1 MKKITILLILIFTVF
16 SPKLINA
23 QQGIESQLATVN
35 VDDLSDQQ
43 ISSYWNKAKSEG
55 YTMDQLAIL
64 AKAKGM
70 SASQVS
76 KLKQRINALKYTSVT
91 TGNTANS
98 NDAPISNLEKFG
110 LQGKSPDEVKKNAL
124 FGYDFFSNPNISF
137 TPNLNLAT
145 PTTYQLGP
153 GDEILIDIWGAS
165 QNNYRNKVD
174 RDGAIRIDNI
184 GPIYISGLS
193 IEKASA
199 KIRAYLKKIYSGIG
213 APNNS
218 NNKVYAGISLV
229 GVRSVQV
236 NIIGE
241 VKVPGTY
248 TLSALSSVL
257 NALYAAGGPTK
268 NGTFREVNII
278 RNGKP
283 YQKFDIYKYL
293 IDGSEEGNVLLQDQ
307 DIIIIKPYISKIQVT
322 GKIKRPGIYELK
334 NEETIKD
341 LIGFFGGFTADAYQ
355 DRLLVERVN
364 GTQREVSE
372 ILQAQQKDFEL
383 KDGDNITVG
392 AVIDRFKNR
401 VSIGGAIYRPGN
413 YELTNKLTLSG
424 LLEKAMGLKDD
435 AFLDRGIIYRSVD
448 GVKQEV
454 IPFSVRNI
462 ISKTSDISLK
472 RADNIH
478 IFSIYNLKEKQ
489 TVSIDG
495 AINNPK
501 AVDFK
506 ENMSIED
513 LIAMAGGYSEGADP
527 NVIDISRMGSDGNYK
542 IISKNI
548 KKSSTNNL
556 MLDDKAHFYLQ
567 AFDRVSVRY
576 IPGFTKQ
583 QNVSI
588 QGEISRPGIYAIGDK
603 DERISDLVTKAGGF
617 SPYAYV
623 KGATLIRKIN
633 KGKDTDKEQL
643 KLLEN
648 LGQKGSL
655 VDIKPNQTEFKIG
668 INLVEIMAQAGQKS
682 NIDLILEAGDILMV
696 PAQKQTVEVRGEV
709 LSPSLSRFDKSNSF
723 KEYINSSGGF
733 TDNAKFKNSYV
744 VYANGDIKSIKRFLF
759 FKSYP
764 KIEPGAV
771 IIVPKKGEAKN
782 KMTLQEAVTLTTGLS
797 TLGILLKTFIK

>member
-283 YQKFDIYKYL
+283 NQKFDIYKYL

-307 DIIIIKPYISKIQVT
+307 DVIIVKPYISKVKVI
-322 GKIKRPGIYELK
+322 GNIKRPGIYELEK
-334 NEETIKD
+334 SETIKD
-341 LIGFFGGFTADAYQ
+341 LITYFGGFTADAYQ

-364 GTQREVSE
+364 GEQREVKE
-372 ILQAQQKDFEL
+372 IQLKQKNDFIL
-383 KDGDNITVG
+383 KDGDKITVG

-401 VSIGGAIYRPGN
+401 VSIGGSIYRPGN
-413 YELTNKLTLSG
+413 YELTEGLTLSS
-424 LLEKAMGLKDD
+424 LLKKALGLKDD
-435 AFLDRGIIYRSVD
+435 AFLERGIIYRTVD
-448 GVKQEV
+448 GIKQEV
-454 IPFSVRNI
+454 LPFSIRDI
-462 ISKTSDISLK
+462 LSKTADIALK
-472 RADNIH
+472 RADSVH
-478 IFSIYNLKEKQ
+478 VFSKYNLKEEY
-489 TVSIDG
+489 TIAIDG
-495 AINNPK
+495 AINKPK
-501 AVDFK
+501 TIDFIEK
-506 ENMSIED
+506 MSIED
-513 LIAMAGGYSEGADP
+513 LIAVAGGYAEGADP
-527 NVIDISRMGSDGNYK
+527 NFIDISRRSSDGNYK
-542 IISKNI
+542 KISINI

-556 MLDDKAHFYLQ
+556 LVDNKAHFYLKP
-567 AFDRVSVRY
+567 FDRVSVRY
-576 IPGFTKQ
+576 ISGYTKQ

-588 QGEISRPGIYAIGDK
+588 QGEISRPGVYTISTK
-603 DERISDLVTKAGGF
+603 DERISDLINKAGGF
-617 SPYAYV
+617 SPYAYI
-623 KGATLIRKIN
+623 KGATLMRKIN
-633 KGKDTDKEQL
+633 KELDKEQL
-643 KLLEN
+643 DLIEN
-648 LGQKGSL
+648 LGKNDST
-655 VDIKPNQTEFKIG
+655 VVIKPDQTEFKIG
-668 INLVEIMAQAGQKS
+668 INLADIMVKAGQKTK
-682 NIDLILEAGDILMV
+682 IDLILKEGDVLVI
-696 PAQKQTVEVRGEV
+696 PSEKQTVEVRGEV
-709 LSPSLSRFDKSNSF
+709 LLPSLSRYDKSNSF
-723 KEYINSSGGF
+723 RAYISNSGGF
-733 TDNAKFKNSYV
+733 NEEAKKSSAFV
-744 VYANGDIKSIKRFLF
+744 VYANGDIKSIKHFLF
-759 FKSYP
+759 FKIYP

-771 IIVPKKGEAKN
+771 IIVPKRGEGKN
-782 KMTLQEAVTLTTGLS
+782 RISLQEMITMTTALA
-797 TLGILLKTFIK
+797 TLGLLAKSF